1 MKVKKVIGSIVV
13 ALLITAAMGYTVFAL
28 MAFSSVEQQVK
39 CRDLEIQIEAK
50 LPLFTEDELHL
61 MLRDE
66 GLHPI
71 GLSVRDLSTE
81 RIERFL
87 GAHPYV
93 KKVRCFHDPN
103 GKVLL
108 ELSLRTP
115 HFLVMGNENF
125 YVDDEGRYLPA
136 KPGVMAYVPVV
147 TGRVTK
153 SMLQNDLYELVDY
166 IARHDFWNAQIQ
178 QIHVRDDQKIE
189 LVPRVGEALILL
201 GTTRDYRVKLDRLFR
216 LYHQAFNVMGWNNY
230 RLLDLQFE
238 NQIVAIKNEGAAA
251 SRPRW

>member
-1 MKVKKVIGSIVV
+1 MKFKKVIGSIVV
-13 ALLITAAMGYTVFAL
+13 ALLVTAAAGYAVFSL

-39 CRDLEIQIEAK
+39 CRDLEIRIEAK

-71 GLSVRDLSTE
+71 GLSMRDLSTE
-81 RIERFL
+81 RIERYL
-87 GAHPYV
+87 EAHPYV
-93 KKVRCFHDPN
+93 KKVRCYHDPN

-108 ELSLRTP
+108 ELVLRTP
-115 HFLVMGNENF
+115 HFLVMGNENY
-125 YVDDEGRYLPA
+125 YVDDEGNQLPA

-153 SMLQNDLYELVDY
+153 SMLQNDLYKLVDY
-166 IARHDFWNAQIQ
+166 VARHDFWNAQIQ

-189 LVPRVGEALILL
+189 LVPRVGDALIVL
-201 GTTRDYRVKLDRLFR
+201 GSAHDYELKLGHLFR
-216 LYHQAFNVMGWNNY
+216 LYHQAFNVMGWNSY

-238 NQIVAIKNEGAAA
+238 NQIVAIRNEEA
-251 SRPRW
+251 SATRSRF